1 VDVWIDTLLIDKK
14 LHDNKSKTQAGVFQ
28 ALMTGW
34 ERVRQYQKEYNEG
47 WMIGSA
53 QREKQHSPY
62 VQKCA

>member
-1 VDVWIDTLLIDKK
+1 
-14 LHDNKSKTQAGVFQ
+14 
-28 ALMTGW
+28 MTGW

-62 VQKCA
+62 VQKCAQDIDLIAGNP